1 MKHDGIATILATGAR
16 AWSRRHIPPASRPSR
31 RAGNAP
37 AYVDKN
43 VDIVRAANDLVLSK
57 HFDYGMICATEQAI
71 IADKEVYAPLIKE
84 LKRRKATS

>member
-1 MKHDGIATILATGAR
+1 M
-16 AWSRRHIPPASRPSR
+16 
-31 RAGNAP
+31 
-37 AYVDKN
+37 
-43 VDIVRAANDLVLSK
+43 RAANDLVLSK